1 MHTIEFSRT
10 RHHPYTTNPMVLREA
25 DLPPSV
31 PLSRAVLGNLS
42 SLAHISCAAA
52 QTYEPAASA
61 SGSVALTRD
70 YITRIHTINANTT
83 ANRARRAPGPWPGA
97 ATAHTEAAA
106 PARKSAKRDALPQ
119 AAWCGRATCTA
130 SPALAA
136 SYSPM
141 NFFST
146 LCVTFSVNS
155 SRMMRPITHSVEPAV
170 NTSPLPRVK
179 LPIIAEPR
187 VVSR

>member
-83 ANRARRAPGPWPGA
+83 ANRARRAPGLRSGA
-97 ATAHTEAAA
+97 ATAHAEAAA
-106 PARKSAKRDALPQ
+106 PARKPAKRDAFRPE
-119 AAWCGRATCTA
+119 AFARNAMRCPKRFGAGA
-130 SPALAA
+130 SPL
-136 SYSPM
+136 SGRRQHPR
-141 NFFST
+141 NE
-146 LCVTFSVNS
+146 CR
-155 SRMMRPITHSVEPAV
+155 SRHPGENRSRARSARLRAV
-170 NTSPLPRVK
+170 RSRVQK
-179 LPIIAEPR
+179 PDR
-187 VVSR
+187 CK